1 MANQTGTPLSK
12 ATSSV
17 ASDSKMKQP
26 VLDSQQIQLK
36 TEPQTGEVVDI
47 EAGFLTKTRIWIQK
61 VGAEESGIERI
72 PEDARIKQSPWSLF
86 LVFFSANCCT
96 ATLALGYLGPAT
108 FGLGWWDSFLCI
120 LFFNLLGS
128 LFPAAVSRFGNR
140 TGLRTMAVP
149 RYSFGWW
156 PTKVLAV
163 LNIITQI
170 GWAIVNDL
178 SGTSILYDVGD
189 GKLPSAVC
197 VVIIGLIAIIV
208 AALGYKYIHI
218 YERYS
223 WIFMCICFAIL
234 AGFGAKEFVNL
245 PMGTGQTELSA
256 VLGFGTVIFGFEISW
271 VPIAADYNVY
281 MEEHTSDWAVF
292 GCAYG
297 GLFVGQFFVEVLG
310 AAIGT
315 LILSPDARFQEAY
328 GRAGMGGLMGAVF
341 AGHGDGVRGLGKL
354 VEAILSLSTAAVIVC
369 GIYSIGLSAQ
379 LTSEKALRVPRII
392 WSLLGGIIFLVCAI
406 AGRDH
411 LEAVMTNFLNMCA
424 YYLTPL
430 TAVILVEHLVWHRGW
445 NYNLE
450 AWNDRNQLPFGIAAS
465 ISAIVGTVV
474 ALMCMSQTWWI
485 GPIALAIGGSEAG
498 TDISWMLALGVTTV
512 LYIPL
517 RYWELRK
524 WGR

>member
-1 MANQTGTPLSK
+1 MADQTGTPLSK
-12 ATSSV
+12 ATSSA

-26 VLDSQQIQLK
+26 VVDSQ
-36 TEPQTGEVVDI
+36 EVVDI

-61 VGAEESGIERI
+61 VGAEESGIERV

-128 LFPAAVSRFGNR
+128 LFPAAVARFGNR

-170 GWAIVNDL
+170 GWGIVNDL

-223 WIFMCICFAIL
+223 WIFMSICFAIL

-256 VLGFGTVIFGFEISW
+256 VLGFGTVIFGFEIAW

-297 GLFVGQFFVEVLG
+297 GLFVGQFFVEILG

-328 GRAGMGGLMGAVF
+328 DRAGMGGLMGAVF
-341 AGHGDGVRGLGKL
+341 AGHGDGVRGL
-354 VEAILSLSTAAVIVC
+354 
-369 GIYSIGLSAQ
+369 
-379 LTSEKALRVPRII
+379 EKALRVPRII

-430 TAVILVEHLVWHRGW
+430 TTVILVEHFVWHRGW

-450 AWNDRNQLPFGIAAS
+450 AWNERNQLPFGIAAS
-465 ISAIVGTVV
+465 ISAIVGTVI

-517 RYWELRK
+517 RCWELRK